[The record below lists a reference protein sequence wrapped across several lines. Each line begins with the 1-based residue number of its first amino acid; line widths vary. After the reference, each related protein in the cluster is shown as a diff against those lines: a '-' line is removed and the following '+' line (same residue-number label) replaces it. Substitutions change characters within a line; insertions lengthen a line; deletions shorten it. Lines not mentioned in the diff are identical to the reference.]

1 MTRNYKKLPKWG
13 ITHLTTTILMHWKEH
28 QSIPSVFHFRDSKGN
43 GRVFYYDEFK
53 EYLPDIKEFQADWAY
68 KSSLCTMWNLTPND
82 IALIAGEKGEE
93 ARKEKVADSFKIT
106 ITGKDVH
113 NMRQICEDVEHYI
126 MMKGNPDKIDIEA
139 QSHNQEKQINKFK
152 KHVHL
157 DDFELLMRRMHRGV

>member
-28 QSIPSVFHFRDSKGN
+28 QSIPSVFHFSDSKGN

-53 EYLPDIKEFQADWAY
+53 EYLPDIKEFQ
-68 KSSLCTMWNLTPND
+68 SLCRIWNLTPND
-82 IALIAGEKGEE
+82 IALISGEKGEE

-157 DDFELLMRRMHRGV
+157 DDFELLMRRMHKGV